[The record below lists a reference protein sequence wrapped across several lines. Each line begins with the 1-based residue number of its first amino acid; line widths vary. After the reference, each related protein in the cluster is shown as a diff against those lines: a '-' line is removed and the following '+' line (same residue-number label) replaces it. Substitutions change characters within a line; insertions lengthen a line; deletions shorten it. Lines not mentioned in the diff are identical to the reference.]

1 MSLDRLDKIVVEI
14 DKKIDEMKAI
24 QNGAIVNPKTNE
36 ILRDKNGNIV
46 YYKEKK

>member
-1 MSLDRLDKIVVEI
+1 MIDLMNETVDKIQKVLNDI
-14 DKKIDEMKAI
+14 KAI

-36 ILRDKNGNIV
+36 IMRDKECNII